1 MSSNSRASI
10 KASSRDDSLQ
20 STINAAEA
28 SMRALKLAKDPKDK
42 AKHSARFKQLLQEA
56 ERIKHSK
63 DWESV
68 SARSSTFQ
76 QVAKIPESTR
86 KPSRAEQILLLKASY
101 LNNFKFPPWTTPPA
115 PDEFDLADGESLFV
129 DAPEL
134 FLSAVQEEAL
144 DGWKRPH
151 EALPPPSWS
160 PEGGPDQGPSM
171 SFVRNIDL
179 VQDAA
184 TDCSLVASLCA
195 GAARAERGY
204 SKILKTVLY
213 PYDEDNRRP
222 LMSRNGKY
230 IVRLNFNGCFRKVV
244 IDDRLPVSST
254 GRVIHVVD
262 RHNPGLLW
270 PALIEKAYLKV
281 LGGYDFPGSNSATDL
296 WVLTGWIPE
305 QVFLQSDD
313 LEPDRFCKQILD
325 AFDLGDV
332 LITMGT
338 GKMTTETERD
348 LGLAGEHDYAVLD
361 LREVGGQRLF
371 LIKNPWCEGA
381 SWCGKTHIS
390 PRAASP
396 ERGLPEL
403 DSIESNGDSAPV
415 ECSRDLLNANKELS
429 PGTFWMDIDN
439 VLQHFESIYL
449 NWNPGVFACRQDIHF
464 AWNLGDQSDGWKQH
478 RGQFASLSRHPQFTA
493 TASKGGTMWVL
504 LSRHLRNATLAGSTE
519 QKIAGGRHTID
530 LQGHIAL
537 AAFSSQRQRVLL
549 PEKHIQKGW
558 FVDSPQTLIK
568 LRDCAPGSVYTIV
581 PLEQD
586 LAAVEQ
592 TFTLSIFGNSP
603 LVLDE
608 AAPRAPC
615 TCSLSAAWTKETA
628 GGNAH
633 SPTYP
638 SNPQFSVAV
647 LQKLSICLM
656 VEAAS
661 EDASVHVKLVY
672 SKGRRVQEIR
682 NRDIILDSGEYRKGC
697 CVADFTELD
706 PGQYT
711 IICSTFEP
719 NQLGAFTLTVDSSQ
733 PVRVAAFPKEGAGRL
748 RMELNT
754 ATFGVGQGKIAVQ
767 LVPKRLVN
775 FYAIASQLDS
785 ASTRASANSS
795 LLRVS
800 IESGRGPMQRIYTA
814 SNGGEYAD
822 CNGGV
827 RTGEMDL
834 ALETLRHG
842 EKLWLVLDRMY
853 TSTDAREERFG
864 VVIFLD
870 QPDALACGPWR
881 TWDD

>member
-76 QVAKIPESTR
+76 QVAKIPDSTR

-568 LRDCAPGSVYTIV
+568 LRDCAPGS
-581 PLEQD
+581 
-586 LAAVEQ
+586 
-592 TFTLSIFGNSP
+592 
-603 LVLDE
+603 
-608 AAPRAPC
+608 
-615 TCSLSAAWTKETA
+615 
-628 GGNAH
+628 
-633 SPTYP
+633 
-638 SNPQFSVAV
+638 
-647 LQKLSICLM
+647 
-656 VEAAS
+656 
-661 EDASVHVKLVY
+661 
-672 SKGRRVQEIR
+672 
-682 NRDIILDSGEYRKGC
+682 
-697 CVADFTELD
+697 
-706 PGQYT
+706 
-711 IICSTFEP
+711 
-719 NQLGAFTLTVDSSQ
+719 
-733 PVRVAAFPKEGAGRL
+733 
-748 RMELNT
+748 
-754 ATFGVGQGKIAVQ
+754 
-767 LVPKRLVN
+767 
-775 FYAIASQLDS
+775 
-785 ASTRASANSS
+785 
-795 LLRVS
+795 
-800 IESGRGPMQRIYTA
+800 
-814 SNGGEYAD
+814 
-822 CNGGV
+822 
-827 RTGEMDL
+827 
-834 ALETLRHG
+834 
-842 EKLWLVLDRMY
+842 
-853 TSTDAREERFG
+853 
-864 VVIFLD
+864 
-870 QPDALACGPWR
+870 
-881 TWDD
+881 

>member
-1 MSSNSRASI
+1 MSSNSQASI
-10 KASSRDDSLQ
+10 RASSREEALQ
-20 STINAAEA
+20 STIDAAEA
-28 SMRALKLAKDPKDK
+28 SMRALKLVEDPKDK
-42 AKHSARFKQLLQEA
+42 ARHSARFKQLLQEA
-56 ERIKHSK
+56 ERIKHCE
-63 DWESV
+63 DWRSTP
-68 SARSSTFQ
+68 ARSSASQPAT
-76 QVAKIPESTR
+76 KIPASTR
-86 KPSRAEQILLLKASY
+86 NPSRAEQILLLKASY
-101 LNNFKFPPWTTPPA
+101 LNNLKFPPWTTPPA

-134 FLSAVQEEAL
+134 CLSEVQEEAF

-151 EALPPPSWS
+151 EALPPPLWS
-160 PEGGPDQGPSM
+160 FGGVAKQGPSM
-171 SFVRNIDL
+171 SFVRSIDL

-195 GAARAERGY
+195 GVARAERGH
-204 SKILKTVLY
+204 SKILRTVIY
-213 PYDEDNRRP
+213 PYDEENRRP
-222 LMSRNGKY
+222 IMSRNGKY
-230 IVRLNFNGCFRKVV
+230 FVRLNFNGCFRKIV
-244 IDDRLPVSST
+244 IDDRLPVSSA

-313 LEPDRFCKQILD
+313 LEPERFWRHTLE

-338 GKMTTETERD
+338 GKMTPETERD

-361 LREVGGQRLF
+361 LREVEGQKLF

-381 SWCGKTHIS
+381 SWCGKTQIPPHAVM
-390 PRAASP
+390 PDR
-396 ERGLPEL
+396 EL
-403 DSIESNGDSAPV
+403 SELASIESDEDTASMQ
-415 ECSRDLLNANKELS
+415 CSRDLLNADKELS

-449 NWNPGVFACRQDIHF
+449 NWNPGIFSQRQDVHF
-464 AWNLGDQSDGWKQH
+464 TWNLGDQKDGRQQH

-493 TASKGGTMWVL
+493 TASKGGTIWVL
-504 LSRHLRNATLAGSTE
+504 LSRHLRNAIPTGATE
-519 QKIAGGRHTID
+519 QKVAEGRHTID

-537 AAFSSQRQRVLL
+537 AAFSSQGQRVLL
-549 PEKHIQKGW
+549 PEKHILKGW

-568 LRDCAPGSVYTIV
+568 LRDCVPGSVYTIV

-586 LAAVEQ
+586 LVAAEQ
-592 TFTLSIFGNSP
+592 TFTLSVFGNSP
-603 LVLDE
+603 LTLAE

-615 TCSLSAAWTKETA
+615 TSVVPAAWTKETA

-647 LQKLSICLM
+647 LQKTDMRLM

-661 EDASVHVKLVY
+661 ENASVHVKLVY
-672 SKGRRVQEIR
+672 SKGQRVQEIR
-682 NRDIILDSGEYRKGC
+682 NRDIIFDSGEYRKRC
-697 CVADFTELD
+697 CVAEFAELET
-706 PGQYT
+706 GHYT

-719 NQLGAFTLTVDSSQ
+719 NQLGAFTLTVESSQ
-733 PVRVAAFPKEGAGRL
+733 PVRTTAWPKEGAGRL
-748 RMELNT
+748 RMELST
-754 ATFGVGQGKIAVQ
+754 AIIGVGNGKIAAR
-767 LVPKRLVN
+767 LIPKRLVN

-785 ASTRASANSS
+785 ASTRASGNSS
-795 LLRVS
+795 LLRMS
-800 IESGRGPMQRIYTA
+800 IESGRGPMRRIYTA

-822 CNGGV
+822 CIGGV
-827 RTGEMDL
+827 RTGGLDL
-834 ALETLRHG
+834 APETLRHG
-842 EKLWLVLDRMY
+842 EQLWFVLDRMC
-853 TSTDAREERFG
+853 TSTDAREEGFG
-864 VVIFLD
+864 VVLFLD
-870 QPDALACGPWR
+870 QPDALACGAWR

>member
-1 MSSNSRASI
+1 MSSSSRASI
-10 KASSRDDSLQ
+10 EASSRDEALQ

-56 ERIKHSK
+56 ERIQHCDDWHSVPATSRK
-63 DWESV
+63 S
-68 SARSSTFQ
+68 Q
-76 QVAKIPESTR
+76 QATKNPESTR

-195 GAARAERGY
+195 GVARAERGH

-381 SWCGKTHIS
+381 SWCGKTQIS

-403 DSIESNGDSAPV
+403 DSIESNGDSAP
-415 ECSRDLLNANKELS
+415 
-429 PGTFWMDIDN
+429 
-439 VLQHFESIYL
+439 HFESIYL

-537 AAFSSQRQRVLL
+537 TAFSSQRQRVLL

-733 PVRVAAFPKEGAGRL
+733 PVRVAALPKEGAGRL
-748 RMELNT
+748 RMELST

-800 IESGRGPMQRIYTA
+800 IESGRGPMRRIYTA